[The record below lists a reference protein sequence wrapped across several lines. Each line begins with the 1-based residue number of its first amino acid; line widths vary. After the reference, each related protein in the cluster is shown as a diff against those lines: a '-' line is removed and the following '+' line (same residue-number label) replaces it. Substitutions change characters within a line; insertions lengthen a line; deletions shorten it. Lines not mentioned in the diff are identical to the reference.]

1 MDGVEPNAETITDGT
16 YPLSRPLF
24 IYVKDVAQR
33 PEVAA
38 FVRCYIENAISL
50 AEGAQFVPAPQS
62 SLDEDLTKLP
72 AE

>member
-1 MDGVEPNAETITDGT
+1 MDGVEPNAETITRRH
-16 YPLSRPLF
+16 YPLSAALHLREGRL
-24 IYVKDVAQR
+24 AQR

-38 FVRCYIENAISL
+38 FVRCLENAISL